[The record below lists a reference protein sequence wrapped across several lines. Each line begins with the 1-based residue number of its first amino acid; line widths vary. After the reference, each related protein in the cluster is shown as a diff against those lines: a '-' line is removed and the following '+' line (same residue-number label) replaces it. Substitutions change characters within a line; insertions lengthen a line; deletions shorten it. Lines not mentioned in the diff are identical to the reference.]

1 MAIRL
6 DIQEYCADCF
16 DFDPDVIKPE
26 RAIIFGNGDETI
38 VRHSDTIV
46 RCTYAKRC
54 EAIKRYLSQLKES
67 K

>member
-16 DFDPDVIKPE
+16 DFDPDAIKPE
-26 RAIIFGNGDETI
+26 RAIILGNGDETI
-38 VRHSDTIV
+38 VRYSDTIV

-54 EAIKRYLSQLKES
+54 EAIKRYLSQLKEP